1 MHVETIPEGN
11 GRRIERIGS
20 DARLPG
26 VRHIEWHEAPVPD
39 GDFLRLPL
47 ADIVC
52 TINVGVVG
60 QYRLPDER
68 QWRPFPRIAARGI
81 ASLSSEGRD
90 PAAGAIGYVSVV
102 VAPWAFPIYAG
113 LNGAAIANR
122 IIDLAAVSAPW
133 RTMGDQLPRQPDGQ
147 HRIQVVAT
155 TLAHIAAT
163 ARWPV
168 RTARLIDA
176 ITGSASIATIAGDVA
191 LSPRRVHQLCVAY
204 TGHSPSTYRQI
215 ARFGRLMRALHQHGV
230 STPWSAHVT
239 EYADHSHAIREFRR
253 LSGMTPR
260 RYIATRE
267 KLNRTYSIVPHPDRL
282 AC

>member
-1 MHVETIPEGN
+1 MEAVPAHRGA
-11 GRRIERIGS
+11 RH
-20 DARLPG
+20 RLPVLG
-26 VRHIEWHEAPVPD
+26 GTR
-39 GDFLRLPL
+39 
-47 ADIVC
+47 
-52 TINVGVVG
+52 
-60 QYRLPDER
+60 
-68 QWRPFPRIAARGI
+68 
-81 ASLSSEGRD
+81 

-176 ITGSASIATIAGDVA
+176 ITEVHRSRPSLAMWR
-191 LSPRRVHQLCVAY
+191 SPRGVCISYVWRTPDTVR
-204 TGHSPSTYRQI
+204 PPI
-215 ARFGRLMRALHQHGV
+215 GRLPA
-230 STPWSAHVT
+230 S
-239 EYADHSHAIREFRR
+239 D
-253 LSGMTPR
+253 
-260 RYIATRE
+260 
-267 KLNRTYSIVPHPDRL
+267 D
-282 AC
+282 